1 MPKDPIELAKLLKAV
16 SDKGKEFKKEAAAA
30 TAAAKGLPDAQA
42 AAKKAKGEWE
52 GEEDEASE

>member
-1 MPKDPIELAKLLKAV
+1 MARDPIELAKLLKEV
-16 SDKGKEFKKEAAAA
+16 SEKGKEYKKSSTSAN
-30 TAAAKGLPDAQA
+30 AAAKALPEAQS